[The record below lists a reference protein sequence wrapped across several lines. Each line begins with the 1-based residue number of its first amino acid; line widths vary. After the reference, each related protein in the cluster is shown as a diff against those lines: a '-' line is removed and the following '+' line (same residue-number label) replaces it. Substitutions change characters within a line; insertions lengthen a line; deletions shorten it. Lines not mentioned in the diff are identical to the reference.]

1 MSRSNRPN
9 FKACHHHHLYHHH
22 CKWKKKWP
30 LILQN
35 QSPKEKRR
43 AKKIIRQWLEH
54 QSNNNNNKINFICSK
69 LLKSWVTCYL
79 PIQKKKTHTHT
90 NMDTRTH
97 AQLECNSQYVQIAPA
112 KKAADLITIIKV
124 SRELKLY

>member
-1 MSRSNRPN
+1 MLQII
-9 FKACHHHHLYHHH
+9 K
-22 CKWKKKWP
+22 
-30 LILQN
+30 ILGYVLFAH
-35 QSPKEKRR
+35 S
-43 AKKIIRQWLEH
+43 
-54 QSNNNNNKINFICSK
+54 
-69 LLKSWVTCYL
+69 
-79 PIQKKKTHTHT
+79 KKKTHTHT